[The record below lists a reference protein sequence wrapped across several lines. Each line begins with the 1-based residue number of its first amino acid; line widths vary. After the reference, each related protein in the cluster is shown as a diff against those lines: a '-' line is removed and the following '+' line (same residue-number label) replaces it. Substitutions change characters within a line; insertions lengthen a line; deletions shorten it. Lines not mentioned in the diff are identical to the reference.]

1 LKNNNLDL
9 DMSTENSGRIF
20 ISYGHDEFSGFALS
34 LADFLR
40 GHGYEVFIDKDGIH
54 TGQEWETNLED
65 GLKWAKSGTKDGIF
79 ILLMTPYSVRRP
91 NGYCLNEMLYALDLG
106 LKMVPVMLKTVTP
119 PLSIYRIQYL
129 DLTSTA
135 NDTDV
140 CFPKI
145 LNCISAPTNDSVENS
160 YRVTPLMQH
169 LCPLDFSGEIE
180 LFSKDFVGRKWSIP
194 MIEDWASNNHGVL
207 AITGS
212 AGVGKTALA
221 VFLYNHLPDAIA
233 FYMFRRNDSAKLPLK
248 RFVTTIAYEIST
260 QIKEYRDI
268 LLALDSEEID
278 NTGSASRLFQKLIIA
293 PLKRIER
300 PQEPKYI
307 LIDGLDEAESEKYNP
322 VAVFL
327 DENIHFLP
335 DWVNVIITTRPQVA
349 SIKPLNAD
357 KVFSLDELGA
367 ENIAD
372 IKQYVSAVMP
382 YLDEQQQVSIV
393 EKSHGSFLYVK
404 RISEWYR
411 THQAEDLPLDIVA
424 FYSSDFIRLFPTEAS
439 YANSRFFLEIIIAS
453 SIPLSKALLHII
465 ANDSPYKLDEFL
477 TTFRDLVKEGKDS
490 RIRVDHSSFSEWL
503 VSEQAGV
510 YRINAMEGRQ
520 RIIDLLKRYM
530 VWEVEDGNE
539 SSTRVDKFCKRIE
552 DIESSLCLKYDDEL
566 IPIYCN
572 VMEESGEWTAF
583 MEFSYWYLTSPH
595 INYQFME
602 MLCRAVD
609 TYYNDLKHI
618 SSYSLIDQGLTES
631 IKHSYDYMMEKAS
644 HGITTELTKPAYII
658 LNDLRVVIDNTEN
671 NQRLEDYILSIMNA
685 FPNLLGVFSSAMFH
699 NEVDFGFADSIV
711 ELFTGLRDSQ
721 RITNPDILE
730 WLSKARVWD

>member
-1 LKNNNLDL
+1 
-9 DMSTENSGRIF
+9 MSTENSGRIF

-65 GLKWAKSGTKDGIF
+65 GLKWANSGSKDGIF

-145 LNCISAPTNDSVENS
+145 LNCISTPANDSIENP
-160 YRVTPLMQH
+160 YRVTPLMQR

-194 MIEDWASNNHGVL
+194 MIEDWASKNHGVL
-207 AITGS
+207 AITGT

-260 QIKEYRDI
+260 QLKEYRDI
-268 LLALDSEEID
+268 LLTLDTEEIA
-278 NTGSASRLFQKLIIA
+278 NTGSASRLFQKLIIT

-327 DENIHFLP
+327 DENIHYLP

-357 KVFSLDELGA
+357 KVFSLDALGA
-367 ENIAD
+367 ESVAD

-382 YLDEQQQVSIV
+382 YLDEQQLVSIV

-404 RISEWYR
+404 HICEWYR
-411 THQAEDLPLDIVA
+411 RHQAEDFPLDIVA
-424 FYSSDFIRLFPTEAS
+424 LYGSDFISMFPTEAS

-453 SIPLSKALLHII
+453 SIPLSKALLQVI
-465 ANDSPYKLDEFL
+465 AKESPYKLDAFL

-490 RIRVDHSSFSEWL
+490 RIRVDHSSLSEWL
-503 VSEQAGV
+503 VSEHAGV
-510 YRINAMEGRQ
+510 YRIDATEGRQ
-520 RIIDLLKRYM
+520 RIIDLLNQYM
-530 VWEVEDGNE
+530 GWDVEDGDE
-539 SSTRVDKFCKRIE
+539 RTTRVDKFRKHIE
-552 DIESSLCLKYDDEL
+552 EIESSLCLKYDDDL
-566 IPIYCN
+566 IPLYCN
-572 VMEESGEWTAF
+572 VMEEAGEWSSF
-583 MEFSYWYLTSPH
+583 MEFSFWYLSSPH
-595 INYQFME
+595 LNYRFVE
-602 MLCRAVD
+602 RRCKTIDAHYD
-609 TYYNDLKHI
+609 KFKSNP
-618 SSYSLIDQGLTES
+618 SYTLIDKGLTNALES
-631 IKHSYDYMMEKAS
+631 FYEYMMEKAS
-644 HGITTELTKPAYII
+644 RGIITELTKPTYII
-658 LNDLRVVIDNTEN
+658 LNVLRAVIENTEN
-671 NQRLEDYILSIMNA
+671 DFRLEDFIQSIMNA
-685 FPNLLGVFSSAMFH
+685 FPYLVSVFSSAMFH
-699 NEVDFGFADSIV
+699 NEVDFGFADEIV
-711 ELFTGLRDSQ
+711 ELFAGLRDSK

-730 WLSKARVWD
+730 WLSKAKVRN